1 MPAIA
6 LSRVSKLFGRFAALR
21 QVSADFAAG
30 RCYAILGEN
39 GAGKSTLLRLI
50 AGLARPTSGE
60 ISVLGSTDMRSQSRR
75 VGYMAHASLLYDEL
89 SALENLRYFA
99 ALYGSI
105 SPEKL
110 NALHVQVGLDPAL
123 RRPVGDYS
131 QGMRQ
136 RLSLARAALHDPE
149 IFLLDEPFANL
160 DPIGARE
167 IATLLGAWRSQGKTI
182 LVVTHQAEHLAP
194 VADESLWLAQG
205 EIVRR
210 AAGLQAV
217 SPGRGARS

>member
-21 QVSADFAAG
+21 QVNEDFAAG

-50 AGLARPTSGE
+50 AGLARPSSGK
-60 ISVLGSTDMRSQSRR
+60 ISILGSSEIRSQSRR

-99 ALYGSI
+99 ALYGGI
-105 SPEKL
+105 SPETLKKL
-110 NALHVQVGLDPAL
+110 ISEVGLDPRL
-123 RRPVGDYS
+123 ERRVGDYS

-136 RLSLARAALHDPE
+136 RLSLARAALHGPE
-149 IFLLDEPFANL
+149 ILLLDEPFANL
-160 DPIGARE
+160 DPTGARW
-167 IATLLGAWRSQGKTI
+167 ITTLLGEWRNQGKTI
-182 LVVTHQAEHLAP
+182 LVVTHQAEHLAAI
-194 VADESLWLAQG
+194 ADESLLLAEG
-205 EIVRR
+205 EVVRR
-210 AAGLQAV
+210 AAGLQAFHP
-217 SPGRGARS
+217 SGARS